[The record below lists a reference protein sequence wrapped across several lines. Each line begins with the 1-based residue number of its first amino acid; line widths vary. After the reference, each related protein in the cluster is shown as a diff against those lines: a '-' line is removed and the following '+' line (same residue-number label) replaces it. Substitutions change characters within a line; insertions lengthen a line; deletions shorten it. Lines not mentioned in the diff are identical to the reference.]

1 MHILHIYIY
10 ISSKFSHFFLVKSSD
25 QFLSFSDGPPLVDRG
40 SETQSPRGPESQFL
54 RHWGPGRE
62 HYPTDP
68 GE

>member
-1 MHILHIYIY
+1 MHILHIY